1 MSRYWLRLLASLLLL
16 GLLLAAC
23 RRPPAGLEAPP
34 VPQPVRRFQ
43 GVALTAYGTAERP
56 ELDRA
61 LIDRFSADTGIRV
74 TVIPRPINTTETYAT
89 YDRLFRVRRS
99 DVDVLLLDVIWSG
112 AFAPYLIDLRPTLG
126 QAARAHFPKSIR
138 NNTVA
143 GRLVAMPF
151 YLDLGL
157 LYYRSDLLEKYG
169 YSSPPATWEGLER
182 MAKVMQAGERGGDP
196 DFWGFAWQGSAQE
209 VLTCNALE
217 WQVSHGGGR
226 MVDPQTGRVEVD
238 TSGAIAAFRRAAGWV
253 GTISPLGVTSHASS
267 DSAALFRAGHAAFM
281 RNWAFVYADC
291 NAPGSPVQGRFRV
304 AALPHAEGPYRSA
317 SVLGGWQLGV
327 SVYSKHP
334 AAAVELV
341 RYLTSPEV
349 QAWRAA
355 KGSFVPT
362 IPEVLERPEGHVA
375 QPLLASVEALLKD
388 TVMRPSTRLA
398 GRYNQVS
405 TIYFEGVSAILE
417 GEEAAPTAAWMQ
429 QDILQV
435 LSWPESSVRTQP

>member
-1 MSRYWLRLLASLLLL
+1 MALAY
-16 GLLLAAC
+16 
-23 RRPPAGLEAPP
+23 
-34 VPQPVRRFQ
+34 
-43 GVALTAYGTAERP
+43 YGTAERP
-56 ELDRA
+56 ELDQL
-61 LIDRFSADTGIRV
+61 LIDRFRADTGIRV
-74 TVIPRPINTTETYAT
+74 TVIPRPINATETYET
-89 YDRLFRVRRS
+89 YDRLFLARRS
-99 DVDVLLLDVIWSG
+99 DVDVLLLNMIWSG
-112 AFAPYLIDLRPTLG
+112 AFAPHLIDLRPSLG
-126 QAARAHFPKSIR
+126 QSARAHFAMSLR

-182 MAKVMQAGERGGDP
+182 MAKVIQAGERRGDP
-196 DFWGFAWQGSAQE
+196 DFWGFAWQGSSQE

-226 MVDPQTGRVEVD
+226 MVNPRTGQVEVD
-238 TSGAIAAFRRAAGWV
+238 APGAIAAFRRAAGWL
-253 GTISPLGVTSHASS
+253 GTISPLGVTSHDSS

-291 NAPGSPVQGRFRV
+291 AAPDSAIKGKFKVV
-304 AALPHAEGPYRSA
+304 AMPHAEGPYRSA

-327 SVYSKHP
+327 SAYSKHP
-334 AAAVELV
+334 AAAIELV
-341 RYLTSPEV
+341 RYMTSPEV

-355 KGSFVPT
+355 NGSFVPT
-362 IPEVLERPEGHVA
+362 IPELLERPEGHVA
-375 QPLLASVEALLKD
+375 RPLLASVETLLPD
-388 TVMRPSTRLA
+388 TVVRPSTRLA
-398 GRYNQVS
+398 GRYNDVS

-417 GEEAAPTAAWMQ
+417 GEEAAPTAARMR

-435 LSWPESSVRTQP
+435 LSWPESSVRTQRLFRR